1 MANRALVMSG
11 GGSRGA
17 FQLGAADYLVN
28 ERGLDFQVI
37 AGVSTGSLNAILMAQ
52 GAGLEGLKASL
63 AELRSL
69 WFGIRSDRDIYSP
82 RFLGKL
88 FVLFAKNS
96 VYSTEPLA
104 KLIARHVSPERLR
117 ASGKE
122 LRIGAV
128 SLETG
133 DFRTVGQKDPRI
145 RDWALAS
152 SAIPLVFPPV
162 TIGDETALDGGVRNL
177 TPLEDAFTALK
188 GLGSGEGEPD
198 EMYVVLASP
207 LELGVDRTPRK
218 SGLAISKRAAEI
230 LINEVFRE
238 DLAYAMA
245 VNDSVRGYVQ
255 LRDRLAARL
264 GAREAE
270 AILGETTFP
279 FRPPKYRHVPIWTI
293 VPDTAYSGGLEFDPP
308 KIEQAFRAGR
318 EAARNPLRDID
329 LRRRLAA
336 ARVEGDGPRSA
347 GPPAPRAAAAP

>member
-37 AGVSTGSLNAILMAQ
+37 AGVSTGSLNAVLMAQ
-52 GAGLEGLKASL
+52 GAGLEGLKCSL
-63 AELRSL
+63 GELRSL
-69 WFGIRSDRDIYSP
+69 WSGIRSVRDVFSS
-82 RFLGKL
+82 RFLGRL
-88 FVLFAKNS
+88 LVLFAKDS
-96 VYSTEPLA
+96 VYSTRPLA
-104 KLIARHVSPERLR
+104 EMIARHVSPERLR

-133 DFRTVGQKDPRI
+133 DYRTVDQADPRI

-152 SAIPLVFPPV
+152 AAIPLMFPPV
-162 TIGDETALDGGVRNL
+162 AIGDQTTVDGGVRNL

-207 LELGVDRTPRK
+207 LELDIDRTPRR
-218 SGLAISKRAAEI
+218 SGLAITKRAAAI
-230 LINEVFRE
+230 LINEVYRE
-238 DLAYAMA
+238 DLTYALA
-245 VNDSVRGYVQ
+245 INDSVRGYLQ
-255 LRDRLAARL
+255 LHHRLAARL
-264 GAREAE
+264 GRGEADE
-270 AILGETTFP
+270 ILGQVPFP
-279 FRPPKYRHVPIWTI
+279 FRPPKFRYVPIWTI
-293 VPDTAYSGGLEFDPP
+293 VPDTSFSEALEFDPD
-308 KIEQAFRAGR
+308 KIERAFRAGR
-318 EAARNPLRDID
+318 EAARSPLTEGE

-336 ARVEGDGPRSA
+336 
-347 GPPAPRAAAAP
+347 

>member
-88 FVLFAKNS
+88 FVLFARNS

-104 KLIARHVSPERLR
+104 ELIARHVSPERLR

-133 DFRTVGQKDPRI
+133 DFRTVDQTNPRI

-152 SAIPLVFPPV
+152 AAVPLVFPPV
-162 TIGDETALDGGVRNL
+162 TIGDETAVDGGIRNL

-207 LELGVDRTPRK
+207 LELAIDRTPRK
-218 SGLAISKRAAEI
+218 SGLAITRRAAEI
-230 LINEVFRE
+230 LINEIFRE
-238 DLAYAMA
+238 DLAYALA
-245 VNDSVRGYVQ
+245 INDSVRGYLQ
-255 LRDRLAARL
+255 LRNRLTARL
-264 GAREAE
+264 GPGEAE
-270 AILGETTFP
+270 EILGQTPFP
-279 FRPPKYRHVPIWTI
+279 FRPPTYRYVPIWTI
-293 VPDTAYSGGLEFDPP
+293 VPDTCYSEALEFDPA
-308 KIEQAFRAGR
+308 KIEQAFNAGR
-318 EAARNPLRDID
+318 EAARNPLSDD
-329 LRRRLAA
+329 ALRSRLVPEGELRWRLAA
-336 ARVEGDGPRSA
+336 
-347 GPPAPRAAAAP
+347 